1 MYRKSG
7 TWEENEEMS
16 NSSKS
21 EGLNKKFGMN
31 MVLMWFCSKCHL
43 CSQDQ
48 EYILTIYVT
57 KIVL

>member
-7 TWEENEEMS
+7 TWEEKEEMS

-31 MVLMWFCSKCHL
+31 
-43 CSQDQ
+43 
-48 EYILTIYVT
+48 
-57 KIVL
+57 IV